1 MKKVDQTYLF
11 NIYFLFVQIGMILL
25 KLTGVFEISWFW
37 VFFPVYIVL
46 IPLFLYI
53 TFIFLYI
60 TVAFIITVIE
70 LLRN

>member
-11 NIYFLFVQIGMILL
+11 IIYFLFVQIGMILL

-53 TFIFLYI
+53 T
-60 TVAFIITVIE
+60 VAFIKTVIE

>member
-53 TFIFLYI
+53 TI
-60 TVAFIITVIE
+60 AFIITLIE